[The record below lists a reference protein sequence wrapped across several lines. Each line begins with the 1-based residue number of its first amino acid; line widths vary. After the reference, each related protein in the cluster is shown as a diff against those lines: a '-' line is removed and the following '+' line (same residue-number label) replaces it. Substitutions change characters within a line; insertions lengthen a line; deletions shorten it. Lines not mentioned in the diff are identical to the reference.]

1 MTVND
6 IIRGCHQLKGT
17 SGKKLT
23 DDRHQDTADQSQG
36 DGGMNSFGHF
46 LVSSGSIKACC
57 QNIGPKGNTDKQIG
71 KYGNQCGCGTHS
83 GQ

>member
-1 MTVND
+1 MTSSG
-6 IIRGCHQLKGT
+6 GCHQFKGT

-46 LVSSGSIKACC
+46 LVVLPAA
-57 QNIGPKGNTDKQIG
+57 
-71 KYGNQCGCGTHS
+71 
-83 GQ
+83 